1 MIYQWVNTNDSMM
14 TWQSVVI
21 SGFSLQR
28 CAGEGVSD
36 VAGRRLR
43 LLLCWCNS
51 CCSLAEVNHALI
63 FHLSFSLTVSC
74 CTHLAVFLVLA
85 PHVFAEASGRLA
97 GSVWRDDVVVD
108 QSWQVSPHSGQ
119 VSTVGQP
126 WRTGETR
133 TDTHSW
139 DQASVPEVTDLSSV
153 YPKNVLNHLNVCG
166 HETYTE
172 RFKKT
177 PDEN

>member
-1 MIYQWVNTNDSMM
+1 MGQYQWLNDDLAICCDFWLLTSAACR
-14 TWQSVVI
+14 W
-21 SGFSLQR
+21 R
-28 CAGEGVSD
+28 GEGVSD

-63 FHLSFSLTVSC
+63 IHLSFSLIVSC

-85 PHVFAEASGRLA
+85 PHLFAEASGRLA
-97 GSVWRDDVVVD
+97 GSVWRDDIVVD

-126 WRTGETR
+126 WQTGGTR

-139 DQASVPEVTDLSSV
+139 DQASVRSSQIIL
-153 YPKNVLNHLNVCG
+153 YYRKLQICPPSILKMC
-166 HETYTE
+166 
-172 RFKKT
+172 
-177 PDEN
+177 